1 MERKVITIT
10 VDQDLLDKLED
21 YQNLKRTNR
30 SQAIRTAIL
39 LLLKSEGID
48 L

>member
-1 MERKVITIT
+1 MERKVITVT

-30 SQAIRTAIL
+30 SQAIRAAIL
-39 LLLKSEGID
+39 LLLKSEGIE